1 MSNFTCFLLSVRS
14 SPRIPCLYAITLH
27 LTSRNSTTYLSKKD
41 GVTVGSLVYRRASE
55 HKYTCT
61 HTHTHMVHMLAP
73 LIRECLIVAASCPNT
88 NVLFGR
94 TVHVPAVSGSLHHAL
109 HMRTVEHHHIQAH
122 NTYLLHTR
130 TPKLRSYTHFA
141 APQSK
146 PRPSTSAQRIPPRR
160 ALPQA

>member
-1 MSNFTCFLLSVRS
+1 MYTYTYTHGTHVYTHRLIHVLVVVITGEQRYV
-14 SPRIPCLYAITLH
+14 PVEKYLIPCGI
-27 LTSRNSTTYLSKKD
+27 
-41 GVTVGSLVYRRASE
+41 
-55 HKYTCT
+55 
-61 HTHTHMVHMLAP
+61 MLAP